1 MISNTK
7 FTQEL
12 EFYSEMI
19 GCFIS
24 EIRAW
29 YNLFFF
35 HWNDK
40 PPEKENNYSDKIIR
54 FHKQN
59 YTNVINK
66 NNKKT
71 LYKSKWLWP
80 WQRYT
85 TLYKQIL

>member
-35 HWNDK
+35 F
-40 PPEKENNYSDKIIR
+40 S
-54 FHKQN
+54 
-59 YTNVINK
+59 
-66 NNKKT
+66 
-71 LYKSKWLWP
+71 LKWQATRKRKRLLW
-80 WQRYT
+80 
-85 TLYKQIL
+85 